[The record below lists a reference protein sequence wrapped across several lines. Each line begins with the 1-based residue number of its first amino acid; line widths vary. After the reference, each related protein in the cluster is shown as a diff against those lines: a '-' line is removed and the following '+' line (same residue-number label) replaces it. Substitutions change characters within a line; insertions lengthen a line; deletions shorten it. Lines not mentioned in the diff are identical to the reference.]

1 MKVVCKGSTIKTDEQ
16 SLQEFY
22 SDLINF
28 KMVVESAN
36 ATHLLNAMATSEE
49 IFSRFPRNL
58 QEKLAELALRKGY
71 DMNVVHFDLFIEF
84 IDHSQRLA
92 SSRLGRLMKTSKE
105 NMTLNSP
112 RWVKPKPY
120 RALTVQMVDKDNSSP
135 SYSSKDVKKALRDS
149 RSCAA
154 CESTA
159 HLIWRCEKFANSL
172 LRERKLVVKQK
183 RLCFNCLGLEHEVKA
198 CPSKA
203 RCRTCAK
210 LHHSL
215 LHPSL
220 SNGQASLEPPKQGTS
235 EDAKGPAS
243 ASANCVSADPTLG
256 SKEVASISSSCITNV
271 RGRLQVLPVCI
282 INPANGKGQEI
293 FALLDSG
300 ADTHLLSRR
309 VYTELGLQGKPVRSR
324 LQLADGSVKVS
335 DTFDTSLKVR
345 GVDEEVSFSLDNVRV
360 VNALPRL
367 TGSIPSQEDLMQN
380 EHLADINIPI
390 IIQSNCVDLLLGMS
404 SPALHI
410 FSEIREGSNSYL
422 WAGKS
427 PLGWVLFGSE

>member
-1 MKVVCKGSTIKTDEQ
+1 MLQPDKALDEALQLLYKTFGSPAVAIKAHLRTVCKGSTIKTDEQ

-22 SDLINF
+22 SDLIN
-28 KMVVESAN
+28 
-36 ATHLLNAMATSEE
+36 
-49 IFSRFPRNL
+49 
-58 QEKLAELALRKGY
+58 
-71 DMNVVHFDLFIEF
+71 
-84 IDHSQRLA
+84 HSQRLA

-105 NMTLNSP
+105 KMTLNSP

-120 RALTVQMVDKDNSSP
+120 RALTVQMVDKDESSP
-135 SYSSKDVKKALRDS
+135 SYSSKEMKKASRGS

-159 HLIWRCEKFANSL
+159 HLIWRCEKFAKCS
-172 LRERKLVVKQK
+172 LRECKLLVKQK
-183 RLCFNCLGLEHEVKA
+183 RLCFDCLGLGHEVKA

-203 RCRTCAK
+203 RYRTCAI

-220 SNGQASLEPPKQGTS
+220 SNGQASPEPPKQGTS
-235 EDAKGPAS
+235 EDAEGLTS
-243 ASANCVSADPTLG
+243 ASANCVSANPTLG
-256 SKEVASISSSCITNV
+256 SKEVASISLSCITNV

-324 LQLADGSVKVS
+324 LQ
-335 DTFDTSLKVR
+335 
-345 GVDEEVSFSLDNVRV
+345 
-360 VNALPRL
+360 
-367 TGSIPSQEDLMQN
+367 
-380 EHLADINIPI
+380 
-390 IIQSNCVDLLLGMS
+390 
-404 SPALHI
+404 
-410 FSEIREGSNSYL
+410 
-422 WAGKS
+422 
-427 PLGWVLFGSE
+427 